1 MKTETQIKKPSFYP
15 ARTVADYVCTI
26 TCMLLMG
33 VMGAFIALA
42 IR

>member
-1 MKTETQIKKPSFYP
+1 MKTETQMKKPPFFP
-15 ARTVADYVCTI
+15 ARTIVDYVCTI
-26 TCMLLMG
+26 ACMLLMG